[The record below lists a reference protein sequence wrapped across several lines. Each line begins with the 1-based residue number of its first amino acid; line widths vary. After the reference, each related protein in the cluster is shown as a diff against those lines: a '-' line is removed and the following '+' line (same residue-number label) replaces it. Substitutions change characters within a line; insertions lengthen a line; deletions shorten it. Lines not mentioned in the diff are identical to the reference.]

1 MKIWFAW
8 FHHLVW
14 SDCVEYS
21 HGVNFRC
28 ILTLVTELAR
38 ITFNVVLI
46 VIVSYNSDIFL
57 RLQVNYYLFAMSF
70 SACGYGIVLR
80 IFGFW

>member
-1 MKIWFAW
+1 MVSSPG
-8 FHHLVW
+8 LVRL
-14 SDCVEYS
+14 CGVP

-38 ITFNVVLI
+38 ITFNVVLL
-46 VIVSYNSDIFL
+46 VIISFISDIYL
-57 RLQVNYYLFAMSF
+57 GLQVNYYLFAMSF

>member
-1 MKIWFAW
+1 MIIWFVW

-14 SDCVEYS
+14 SDCVEYLIELIF
-21 HGVNFRC
+21 V
-28 ILTLVTELAR
+28 VTELAR
-38 ITFNVVLI
+38 ITFNVVLL
-46 VIVSYNSDIFL
+46 VIISFNSDIYL
-57 RLQVNYYLFAMSF
+57 GLQVNYYLFAMSF